1 MKTLLL
7 ILSAILFFLQT
18 GKACTIIVAGK
29 KATVDG
35 SVFKFTHGCR
45 CGLSHPGRGGPKN
58 SPKEAWLPCITAY
71 SELTFPWMTT
81 GEILGYI
88 PQVEQTYTYFQSAY
102 LTSTSTNSASGKA
115 PRANVLNYK

>member
-1 MKTLLL
+1 MHSDKSQNKKIILHMKTLLL

-35 SVFKFTHGCR
+35 SVLNSHTDAGADCRIRVVAGQKF
-45 CGLSHPGRGGPKN
+45 PKG
-58 SPKEAWLPCITAY
+58 SMAPVYYGIQRVDLP
-71 SELTFPWMTT
+71 LDDN

-88 PQVEQTYTYFQSAY
+88 PQVEQT
-102 LTSTSTNSASGKA
+102 
-115 PRANVLNYK
+115 